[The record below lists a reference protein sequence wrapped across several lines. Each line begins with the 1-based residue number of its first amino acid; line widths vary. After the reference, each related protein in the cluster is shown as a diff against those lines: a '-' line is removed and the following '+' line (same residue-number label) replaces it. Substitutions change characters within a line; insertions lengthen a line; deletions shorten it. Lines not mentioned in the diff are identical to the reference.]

1 MNAPT
6 ENDTNNRGRRVTDK
20 HGGILDAAH
29 QAVQLKELEGDVKLL
44 SGQMTGSIREVNNNI
59 QSLQIESRS
68 IATKLDAIASLQA
81 QHDTNKETIA
91 RIEKHVDELGS
102 RLERWFDDER
112 AQRDDWQLRH
122 EAENENNYREL
133 QDKIA
138 RNKEVADERTAQVQS
153 KLAWASGAAAIV
165 VLLGGTIVGGFLW
178 SINERFSTAANT
190 MDKIATAV
198 GRNADNIEEL
208 DDRVRDIEIYLAR
221 GGHNPNDPY
230 TQPRKDDGKR

>member
-1 MNAPT
+1 MPT
-6 ENDTNNRGRRVTDK
+6 NTSNDNRGRRVTDK
-20 HGGILDAAH
+20 QGVNFDAAH
-29 QAVQLKELEGDVKLL
+29 QAVQLKELEGDVRLL
-44 SGQMTGSIREVNNNI
+44 SSQMTGSVREVNNNV
-59 QSLQIESRS
+59 QSLQIETRS
-68 IATKLDAIASLQA
+68 IATKIDALAGLQA

-91 RIEKHVDELGS
+91 RIEKTVDELGA

-122 EAENENNYREL
+122 EAENENNHREV
-133 QDKIA
+133 QEKIA
-138 RNKEVADERTAQVQS
+138 KNKEVSDERIGQVQS

-178 SINERFSTAANT
+178 SINERFATAANT
-190 MDKIATAV
+190 MDRVATAI

-221 GGHNPNDPY
+221 GGHNSNDPY
-230 TQPRKDDGKR
+230 TQPRKDEDGKR